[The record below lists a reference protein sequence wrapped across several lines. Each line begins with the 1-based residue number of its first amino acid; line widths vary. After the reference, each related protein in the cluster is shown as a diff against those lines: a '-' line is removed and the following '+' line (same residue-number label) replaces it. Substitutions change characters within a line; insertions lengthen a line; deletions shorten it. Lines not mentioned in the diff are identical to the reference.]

1 MVMIKNGAHKSKQ
14 KISIVIKKT
23 NIFFI
28 ILQYYTNIT
37 IIVRLSN
44 SSNEMK
50 YTCRWHITK
59 YKNQYSVFKPLQS
72 KWKTFYLCFISVFNY
87 KEQFNLYYIFYSV
100 SINFLYISAI
110 HLFNTSQLVNLHLL
124 IFYFTISF

>member
-50 YTCRWHITK
+50 YTCR
-59 YKNQYSVFKPLQS
+59 
-72 KWKTFYLCFISVFNY
+72 
-87 KEQFNLYYIFYSV
+87 
-100 SINFLYISAI
+100 
-110 HLFNTSQLVNLHLL
+110 
-124 IFYFTISF
+124 